1 MGKMAMV
8 SILRARKQQL
18 LGSREKPAVNSNS
31 DSETKKSTSPDAAQP
46 QLELRDVSKA
56 DVSRSTRLRQVFAG
70 IASFSYLVAFVFLI
84 LVCDISLLA
93 AVRYCIVPLTSAL
106 ARS

>member
-1 MGKMAMV
+1 M

-18 LGSREKPAVNSNS
+18 LGSKEKPAGNSNS

-46 QLELRDVSKA
+46 QLQLRDVSKA
-56 DVSRSTRLRQVFAG
+56 DVTRSTRVRQVFAG

-84 LVCDISLLA
+84 LVCDISPLG
-93 AVRYCIVPLTSAL
+93 AVPYRIVPLTIAFT
-106 ARS
+106 RS